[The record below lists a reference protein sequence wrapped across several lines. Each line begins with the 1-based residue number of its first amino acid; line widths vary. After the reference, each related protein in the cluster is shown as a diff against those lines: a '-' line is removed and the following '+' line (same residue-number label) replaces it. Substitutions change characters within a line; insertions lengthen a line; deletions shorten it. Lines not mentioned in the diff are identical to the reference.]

1 MSNMDEA
8 QALQSLFFLD
18 PQSSARVCH
27 TSKSGVLAKAATN
40 ALLWDLQMSRAFGL
54 SSADAQKGPGCKVCE
69 SDDGTAVGSAR
80 AFGLWY
86 RAASDIGV
94 QCVLSRQFQASS
106 QCHLPAKWIELWHR
120 MRKWLSNHAPEV
132 LDTLQP
138 PATSSAIDSLNQMVG
153 METPPAVVGLWRICD
168 GQIAHMEPYLA
179 QELQMPT
186 GEHWSRGLLGG
197 YVAYDHC
204 ISTILLPLRSALKL
218 TARLRENID
227 VLNNEH
233 PTKVAFACAHSAK
246 KILLVDVKDG
256 RVYAFRREEPFLQL
270 AVPSPNAHFAKPGAR
285 VQLQG
290 LKSKPALNGK
300 CGTLVAYV
308 PGRSR
313 WQCKMDDGSGITLIK
328 DDNIAP
334 ENPDEYPFV
343 QQDNWLQRWFEEYLR
358 RLEQGVYIKMPLRPE
373 EAPATAGICLFPTCG
388 EWVSKCVTR
397 GVQVTGSCI
406 YMPEHLQGWTYSISF
421 RLVENEAERGYKTCQ
436 LYRRQ
441 WQIKEDGGE
450 PDIVNGE
457 GVVGF
462 FPILADGGWLL
473 NRESDPNRQYSGS
486 DRFMSGEF
494 RYQSF
499 SGRSASMSGWFGG
512 SLTFMPGTL
521 RNQTGQPFQVR
532 LEPFRLMV
540 PEFVY

>member
-1 MSNMDEA
+1 MDEA

-246 KILLVDVKDG
+246 KN
-256 RVYAFRREEPFLQL
+256 P
-270 AVPSPNAHFAKPGAR
+270 PG
-285 VQLQG
+285 
-290 LKSKPALNGK
+290 
-300 CGTLVAYV
+300 
-308 PGRSR
+308 
-313 WQCKMDDGSGITLIK
+313 
-328 DDNIAP
+328 
-334 ENPDEYPFV
+334 
-343 QQDNWLQRWFEEYLR
+343 
-358 RLEQGVYIKMPLRPE
+358 
-373 EAPATAGICLFPTCG
+373 
-388 EWVSKCVTR
+388 
-397 GVQVTGSCI
+397 
-406 YMPEHLQGWTYSISF
+406 
-421 RLVENEAERGYKTCQ
+421 
-436 LYRRQ
+436 
-441 WQIKEDGGE
+441 
-450 PDIVNGE
+450 
-457 GVVGF
+457 
-462 FPILADGGWLL
+462 
-473 NRESDPNRQYSGS
+473 
-486 DRFMSGEF
+486 
-494 RYQSF
+494 
-499 SGRSASMSGWFGG
+499 
-512 SLTFMPGTL
+512 
-521 RNQTGQPFQVR
+521 
-532 LEPFRLMV
+532 
-540 PEFVY
+540 